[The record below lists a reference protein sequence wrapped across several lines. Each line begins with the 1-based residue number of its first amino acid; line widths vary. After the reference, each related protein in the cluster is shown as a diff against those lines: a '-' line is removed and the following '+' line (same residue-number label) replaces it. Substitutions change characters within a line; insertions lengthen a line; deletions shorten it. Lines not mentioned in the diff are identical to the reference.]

1 LVGPLNR
8 NVLDVQPSLFGIGL
22 YQLSGPTAVNAL
34 VQHGPFNMNNQRSVR
49 FIRID
54 DANNHRAAFGYRK
67 GWLMFL
73 GIPLDYRN
81 SFDIA
86 NAVSTFGKFHHWNS
100 ADPILERTLVFASF
114 PSPALVPRDVVYG
127 KYASVGGTRESWT
140 APLFILSADFA
151 DMFPPDEDQMPLDG
165 NPHPMPGNLQPNQHL
180 FVPPQFPEIGWDMPP
195 LQDDHING
203 QHEQD
208 QLEPMDQMD
217 AAPEQESMVLNPSDG
232 SGSSVNGMDEGLDL
246 VQHVPGLLQQ
256 NNQLFQVM
264 HVGRMMFGPQL
275 PPAMQW
281 AKMLEFVLPSLYFKN
296 IAPSLHLS
304 PFSFA
309 KCSGDVAVDFSVSS
323 IVQHG
328 DSGSRVSQIIDVD
341 FPSEDF
347 AVPSVAVSTSMVKQR
362 KKRTS
367 KLVAPVVVSEE
378 RRFTRSCLKDGFRPK
393 PVLGVQ
399 PKPKK
404 KQRSKMLLVV
414 SPLMDNEAGV
424 ETEEEPL
431 IPPPTPIPVMQRVG
445 VQLGVDPSKI
455 TAEKL
460 GADLA
465 ENNSTGENE

>member
-1 LVGPLNR
+1 
-8 NVLDVQPSLFGIGL
+8 
-22 YQLSGPTAVNAL
+22 
-34 VQHGPFNMNNQRSVR
+34 
-49 FIRID
+49 
-54 DANNHRAAFGYRK
+54 
-67 GWLMFL
+67 
-73 GIPLDYRN
+73 
-81 SFDIA
+81 
-86 NAVSTFGKFHHWNS
+86 
-100 ADPILERTLVFASF
+100 
-114 PSPALVPRDVVYG
+114 
-127 KYASVGGTRESWT
+127 
-140 APLFILSADFA
+140 
-151 DMFPPDEDQMPLDG
+151 
-165 NPHPMPGNLQPNQHL
+165 
-180 FVPPQFPEIGWDMPP
+180 
-195 LQDDHING
+195 
-203 QHEQD
+203 
-208 QLEPMDQMD
+208 
-217 AAPEQESMVLNPSDG
+217 
-232 SGSSVNGMDEGLDL
+232 MDEGLEL

-256 NNQLFQVM
+256 NNQLLQVM

-296 IAPSLHLS
+296 IVPSLHLS
-304 PFSFA
+304 PFRFA
-309 KCSGDVAVDFSVSS
+309 KCSGDVAVDFSDSS
-323 IVQHG
+323 IVQPG
-328 DSGSRVSQIIDVD
+328 DSDSRVSQIIDVD

-347 AVPSVAVSTSMVKQR
+347 AVPSVAVSTPMVKQR
-362 KKRTS
+362 KKRTP

-393 PVLGVQ
+393 PVLGVL